1 MRRRRSNLGLLRT
14 ERLLPGNPRRLIAQP
29 RQRVEE
35 TGARLE
41 VDRGRHRDRHLLFRM
56 VVERGTPQ
64 VASTHRSCDKCR
76 QPDRIRRQ
84 HGQQFAGHT
93 GRRLGGILARELD
106 TILAALFCA
115 VQSAVRGP

>member
-1 MRRRRSNLGLLRT
+1 MSRSCSNLSLLPT
-14 ERLLPGNPRRLIAQP
+14 QGLLPGDPRRLIAQP

-84 HGQQFAGHT
+84 HGQQFA
-93 GRRLGGILARELD
+93 A
-106 TILAALFCA
+106 
-115 VQSAVRGP
+115 

>member
-1 MRRRRSNLGLLRT
+1 MSRSCSNLSLLRT
-14 ERLLPGNPRRLIAQP
+14 QSLLPGDPRRLIAQP

-35 TGARLE
+35 TGTRLE
-41 VDRGRHRDRHLLFRM
+41 VDRRRHRDRHLLFRM

-84 HGQQFAGHT
+84 HRQQFA
-93 GRRLGGILARELD
+93 A
-106 TILAALFCA
+106 
-115 VQSAVRGP
+115 